1 MNIQS
6 RIAEKIDNDKFVKK
20 IIEFSKTTKVY
31 VVGGIIRDYYF
42 GLSNYDKDIVVFCDD
57 VKNYSKKLADYLENT
72 SFVELDDVNKIY
84 RLVKKENDK
93 YIYID
98 IAAPVGQNI
107 EQDLSRRDL
116 RMNAIAYDIQN
127 HKFIDIFNGFD
138 NLENKKIDI
147 INEKNITDDPLR
159 LLRIF
164 RFQANTGFEIDEH
177 LMTLVKKHKKLIHNP
192 AKERVMTELMKM
204 FEGKYTDIA
213 LKNMDKTELLCEVLP
228 IYEDV
233 KKVPPNSHH
242 HLPLIAHL
250 IETVR
255 QIETF
260 HENAEPV
267 IKKHLDNIDFGGF
280 SRITHLKL
288 AGFMHDIGKYS
299 CWTIGEDTG
308 RHRFMKHESIG
319 ADMCVPI
326 LKELKFSNKQ
336 INYIKSMIKNH
347 IYPSHVISTDVLTD
361 KIMMRYIR
369 KMGEDVIDNIILA
382 KSDRLS
388 ARGEAV
394 TDEMV
399 SNNINGLNN
408 LLQFYLDNKDKLK
421 PLPKLLSGNDIM
433 QLTGLKPSKELGE
446 IVSKLNDAIL
456 DGDITNKE
464 DAENFIKN
472 IMSKI

>member
-6 RIAEKIDNDKFVKK
+6 KIAEKIDNDKFIKK
-20 IIEFSKTTKVY
+20 IIEFSNDTKVY
-31 VVGGIIRDYYF
+31 AVGGIIRDFYF
-42 GLSNYDKDIVVFCDD
+42 GLANYDKDIVVFCDD
-57 VKNYSKKLADYLENT
+57 VKGYAKELADYMENT

-84 RLVKKENDK
+84 RLVKKEDEK

-98 IAAPVGQNI
+98 IAASSGKNI
-107 EQDLSRRDL
+107 EEDLSRRDL
-116 RMNAIAYDIQN
+116 RMNAIAYDLQN
-127 HKFIDIFNGFD
+127 HKFIDVFNGFD

-147 INEKNITDDPLR
+147 ISENNIVDDSLR

-164 RFQANTGFEIDEH
+164 RFQANTGFEIDEN

-192 AKERVMTELMKM
+192 AKERVTTELLKM

-213 LKNMDKTELLCEVLP
+213 LSNMDNTGLLCEVLP
-228 IYEDV
+228 VFEDV

-242 HLPLIAHL
+242 HLPLIGHS

-260 HENAEPV
+260 YENAEPI
-267 IKKHLDNIDFGGF
+267 IKEHLDKIDFGGF
-280 SRITHLKL
+280 PRIAHLKL

-299 CWTIGEDTG
+299 CWTIEEDTG

-326 LKELKFSNKQ
+326 LKELKFSNRQ

-369 KMGEDVIDNIILA
+369 KMSDDVIDNIILA

-399 SNNINGLNN
+399 NNNINGLNN

-433 QLTGLKPSKELGE
+433 KLTGLKPSKELGE
-446 IVSKLNDAIL
+446 IVSKLNDAIF
-456 DGDITNKE
+456 DGDITNIE

-472 IMSKI
+472 ILTKI

>member
-6 RIAEKIDNDKFVKK
+6 KIAEKIDNDKFIKK
-20 IIEFSKTTKVY
+20 IIEFSGELKVY
-31 VVGGIIRDYYF
+31 AVGGIIRDYYF
-42 GLSNYDKDIVVFCDD
+42 GMDNYDKDIVVFCDD
-57 VKNYSKKLADYLENT
+57 VKNYSKNLANYLENT

-93 YIYID
+93 YVYID
-98 IAAPVGQNI
+98 IAAPYGHNI
-107 EQDLSRRDL
+107 EEDLSRRDL
-116 RMNAIAYDIQN
+116 RMNAIAYDIKN

-147 INEKNITDDPLR
+147 ISENNIIDDSLR

-164 RFQANTGFEIDEH
+164 RFQANTGFEIDEN
-177 LMTLVKKHKKLIHNP
+177 LMNIVKKYKNLIHKP
-192 AKERVMTELMKM
+192 AKERIMTELMKM

-213 LKNMDKTELLCEVLP
+213 LINMDKTELLCEILP
-228 IYEDV
+228 VFNNV

-242 HLPLIAHL
+242 HLPLIGHS

-255 QIETF
+255 QIENF
-260 HENAEPV
+260 YENAEFV
-267 IKKHLDNIDFGGF
+267 IKEHLNKIDFGGF
-280 SRITHLKL
+280 SRIAHLKL

-299 CWTIGEDTG
+299 CWTIEENTG

-347 IYPSHVISTDVLTD
+347 IYPSHVISTEELTD
-361 KIMMRYIR
+361 KIKMRYIR
-369 KMGEDVIDNIILA
+369 KMGDDVIDNIILA

-394 TDEMV
+394 TEEMV
-399 SNNINGLNN
+399 NNNINGLNN
-408 LLQFYLDNKDKLK
+408 LLHFYLDNKDKLK

-433 QLTGLKPSKELGE
+433 KLTGLKPSKELGE
-446 IVSKLNDAIL
+446 IVSKLNDAIF
-456 DGDITNKE
+456 DGDITSVEEAKK
-464 DAENFIKN
+464 FIKN
-472 IMSKI
+472 IICKI